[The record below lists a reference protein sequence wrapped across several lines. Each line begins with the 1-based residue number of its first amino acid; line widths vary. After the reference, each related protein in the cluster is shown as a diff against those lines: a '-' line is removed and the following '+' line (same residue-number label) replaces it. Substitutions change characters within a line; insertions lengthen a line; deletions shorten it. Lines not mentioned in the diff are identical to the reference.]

1 MALLDTGKPF
11 DQPWGFVVSLK
22 DKKEDQVLFVYPT
35 KEQPL
40 EKMSSIEDVI
50 ESMQITRKAATYKS
64 WKELSRFG
72 ISLHS
77 LGSVISP
84 KHSSVGEI
92 NIKVD
97 ALRFLGS
104 WFNVSEDSEE
114 AICIAFVLS
123 GNCPQDIVDSFL
135 IVSRQISGAICS
147 LEKAS
152 NFVRNQLALIQR
164 IHEGIDME
172 QSEGLLRGNIT
183 PFEECLRESSM
194 LQSLQR
200 IFEDVFVHGNNVMYL
215 DKHVQLNIC
224 IRSQALLY
232 CTLLPRT
239 NTALRKMIES
249 IRPYHTLIFVDD
261 ERPTPDKHPL
271 LLSFLEHYSPER
283 SLEEIRVD
291 MRCTM
296 DQLMLFV
303 HNLIQWGRAVISY
316 PICLQNSYTI
326 GEPSSV
332 DIEDLAK
339 YYNYLFPDP
348 TKVSKNGEIE
358 KSLSTSIL
366 AEILELLSPVV
377 TLEEYFVN
385 ASRFHPR
392 AANMETVVFLLK
404 TGLMIQLHVH
414 IQLIEPSQA
423 WLQGKS
429 ISKDLS
435 PRVKTLIKNCHHLE
449 EVFKEYILY
458 ACSDI
463 LSLPLSE
470 PNLFEALGTLISLIP
485 LFLKCEYVEKI
496 IYETKVTRSS
506 INRVIDLFHPILF
519 VFEIPATI

>member
-22 DKKEDQVLFVYPT
+22 DRKEDQVLFVYPT

-50 ESMQITRKAATYKS
+50 ESMQITRKAPTYKS

-72 ISLHS
+72 ILLRT

-84 KHSSVGEI
+84 KHSNVGEI

-104 WFNVSEDSEE
+104 WFNISEDSEE

-123 GNCPQDIVDSFL
+123 GHCQQDIADSFL
-135 IVSRQISGAICS
+135 TVSRQISGAICS
-147 LEKAS
+147 LQKAS
-152 NFVRNQLALIQR
+152 DYVRNQLSLIQR
-164 IHEGIDME
+164 IHEAIDME
-172 QSEGLLRGNIT
+172 QSEGILRGNIT

-215 DKHVQLNIC
+215 DKHVQLNVC
-224 IRSQALLY
+224 IRSHALLY

-239 NTALRKMIES
+239 NTALQKMIDS

-271 LLSFLEHYSPER
+271 LLSFLEYYSPER

-326 GEPSSV
+326 GEPSTV
-332 DIEDLAK
+332 DLEDLAA

-348 TKVSKNGEIE
+348 TRISKNGEIE
-358 KSLSTSIL
+358 KSVSTSIL
-366 AEILELLSPVV
+366 AEILEFLSPVV

-392 AANMETVVFLLK
+392 VANMETV
-404 TGLMIQLHVH
+404 IQLHVH

-423 WLQGKS
+423 WLQGKA

-449 EVFKEYILY
+449 EIFKKYILI
-458 ACSDI
+458 ACSNI
-463 LSLPLSE
+463 LAFPLSE
-470 PNLFEALGTLISLIP
+470 PDLFEALGTLISLIP
-485 LFLKCEYVEKI
+485 HFLQCSYIEKI
-496 IYETKVTRSS
+496 IFETKVTRSS
-506 INRVIDLFHPILF
+506 INRVIDLFQPLLF
-519 VFEIPATI
+519 VFEIPATL